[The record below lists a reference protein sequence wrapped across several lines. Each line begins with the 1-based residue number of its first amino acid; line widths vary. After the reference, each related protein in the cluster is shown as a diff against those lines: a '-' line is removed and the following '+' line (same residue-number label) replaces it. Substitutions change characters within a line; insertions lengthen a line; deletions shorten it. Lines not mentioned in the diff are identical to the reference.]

1 MTEMLPGT
9 PDQVR
14 TVRRIVGAALGDGH
28 PCRDDAVLL
37 SSETATNAI
46 THSDSGAEGGKF
58 MLRVEYTGAWARVS
72 VRDDGSSRLPCWCRA
87 RQEASNGRGTE
98 LLDNLAIRWGV
109 LREGSG
115 STVWFE
121 LGQDTPVDQN
131 FRGYGDGRPRYV
143 RS

>member
-1 MTEMLPGT
+1 MVYTTTEMLPGT

-58 MLRVEYTGAWARVS
+58 AVRVECTRTWVRVS

-87 RQEASNGRGTE
+87 GREATNGRGTE

-109 LREGSG
+109 LREGPG
-115 STVWFE
+115 TTVWFE
-121 LGQDTPVDQN
+121 LGQ
-131 FRGYGDGRPRYV
+131 GG
-143 RS
+143 

>member
-1 MTEMLPGT
+1 VVHTMTEILPGT

-14 TVRRIVGAALGDGH
+14 TVRRIVGATLGDGH

-58 MLRVEYTGAWARVS
+58 TLRVEYTGTWACVS

-87 RQEASNGRGTE
+87 GQEATNGRGTE

-109 LREGSG
+109 LREGPG
-115 STVWFE
+115 TTVWFE
-121 LGQDTPVDQN
+121 LGRDTTADQDSCGP
-131 FRGYGDGRPRYV
+131 G
-143 RS
+143 